1 MKKEDPK
8 GFYSWFKKLTDKN
21 EPDKRKSYRYILI
34 LGCAGLLLMV
44 LNQFFTEQQVPQA
57 GQPDLPAF
65 QADETKEEEDTEVF
79 KRSEEDGNTMKDYED
94 SYENQLRENLEQIVG
109 LNDVSVMI
117 NLAETEKQIYEKN
130 ASSKNQQTSETDREG
145 GTREV
150 TDQTIDEQTVIV
162 RNGDT
167 EGPLLIQTEKPSIR
181 GVLVVAEG
189 VENAQVKAWVIEAV
203 SRVLD
208 VPAHRISVMP
218 KKSEEE

>member
-1 MKKEDPK
+1 MKQDHPK
-8 GFYSWFKKLTDKN
+8 GFAWLKKLLEKS
-21 EPDKRKSYRYILI
+21 EPGKRKNYRYIVI
-34 LGCAGLLLMV
+34 LGCAGILLMV
-44 LNQFFTEQQVPQA
+44 LNQVFSAPPDSQQVESV
-57 GQPDLPAF
+57 LPAF
-65 QADETKEEEDTEVF
+65 QSDDTEEEVEVF
-79 KRSEEDGNTMKDYED
+79 KKESGEPNTMKDYED
-94 SYENQLRENLEQIVG
+94 SYENQLRETLEQIVG

-130 ASSKNQQTSETDREG
+130 TSSKNQQTSETDREG

-167 EGPLLIQTEKPSIR
+167 EEPLLIQTEKPSIK

-189 VENAQVKAWVIEAV
+189 VENAQVKAWVLESV

-208 VPAHRISVMP
+208 VPVHRISVMP
-218 KKSEEE
+218 KKSKEE